1 MRKLRHLGSSLLVL
15 GALSL
20 GAATLAGP
28 AAAVTPVYNAS
39 LKAVHVGSTNPG
51 FSEGECP
58 SEGWGWHFILP
69 GNTSEFVFVKA
80 TFQNE
85 GVVTAFVSA
94 PTGKHAY
101 VYTSGPDTL
110 LAAEAQVTGTEDEF
124 VLSHVCTGPAVTT
137 TVPEETTT
145 VPEETTTVPEE
156 TTTVPEETTTVPE
169 ETTTVPEET
178 TTVPEETTT
187 VPEETTTVP
196 EETTTTEGP
205 EVLPTSTIVGET
217 TTTEPTEV
225 ISESTTTLATT
236 TTTGP
241 VVASNSALPRT
252 GSNSKTLVTT
262 GMALVLF
269 GGVLLLRSRR
279 LDRV

>member
-85 GVVTAFVSA
+85 GVVTALTVGPFV
-94 PTGKHAY
+94 
-101 VYTSGPDTL
+101 VF
-110 LAAEAQVTGTEDEF
+110 AAGIAGEADR
-124 VLSHVCTGPAVTT
+124 
-137 TVPEETTT
+137 
-145 VPEETTTVPEE
+145 
-156 TTTVPEETTTVPE
+156 
-169 ETTTVPEET
+169 
-178 TTVPEETTT
+178 
-187 VPEETTTVP
+187 
-196 EETTTTEGP
+196 
-205 EVLPTSTIVGET
+205 
-217 TTTEPTEV
+217 
-225 ISESTTTLATT
+225 ATWH
-236 TTTGP
+236 
-241 VVASNSALPRT
+241 
-252 GSNSKTLVTT
+252 
-262 GMALVLF
+262 
-269 GGVLLLRSRR
+269 
-279 LDRV
+279 